1 MLLPVI
7 LAFVFTA
14 CSSDNEASQ
23 QPITEQN
30 ELIETG
36 KQFAKIHND
45 GLDAIYTALINS
57 KNETESFSDSSI
69 CQVIENAAN
78 SFIRQHN
85 TQTRVTDDSEIDYS
99 VYEKASIE
107 DIRKNMS
114 PREKQF
120 VQSAISD
127 NQDIEQLLEMVT
139 NDTSLSH
146 SKKKQLFA
154 LLQLLKR
161 LQSIGATIIQN
172 G

>member
-1 MLLPVI
+1 M
-7 LAFVFTA
+7 
-14 CSSDNEASQ
+14 
-23 QPITEQN
+23 
-30 ELIETG
+30 
-36 KQFAKIHND
+36 
-45 GLDAIYTALINS
+45 
-57 KNETESFSDSSI
+57 
-69 CQVIENAAN
+69 IENAAN

-99 VYEKASIE
+99 VYEKISIE

-146 SKKKQLFA
+146 SKKKQLSA